1 MRALRREAPLILLV
15 LYGSAFAYAAF
26 GRGVPAFDDHP
37 GQLFRLWQA
46 LDRSLPSPLW
56 TADWNPDW
64 WGGYPELQF
73 YPPGFAMLGAALRA
87 LLLWRPSV
95 ETIYRLL
102 CAVIFLAPGLTTYAL
117 LARVV
122 GDRWLA
128 LPGAFLALT
137 LSADLRG
144 GVEAGVRWGS
154 LTTRLGLAWMPL
166 LALALR
172 PWIESGRIPRWAP
185 PLAAL
190 AILSHPATLPWV
202 AALLG
207 LATALAFLGR
217 PERRTLWQAGAIV
230 GLAVALTAFWS
241 LPFSIRRSW
250 VVPLAWGDLS
260 LGLPADL
267 PGRPVLLA
275 LAMTAM
281 AAWVVVGIRRRP
293 FDALLAALPV
303 ALVGLFLLDVWLF
316 PRGWTAIE
324 PQRLLDGVAQAS
336 IWAAGL
342 GAGVIV
348 DRLLPS
354 RADPRT
360 RPLVALLVIGLAI
373 ALPDQGARPPTLSV
387 WPATAAWPTLEE
399 LTERHH
405 LDRLWSAL
413 RGGTDRVL
421 FLTSSLK
428 LDREPAWYAAHSH
441 VPSLTPILA
450 GREIVNGTFT
460 HPSPVAARFYSGQ
473 AAPPARIVTLT
484 ERLDGQRLLGEPWER
499 LSAASFDRF
508 ARKLR
513 VGTVVVPA
521 GDAARARFLAPAYA
535 PAGEAA
541 GYALFE
547 RRDRPWPFIERI
559 TSRRYRVLVSPTGG
573 VWIPTGIAAYPLWQ
587 VKSAAGRLATRA
599 DDWGLLEF
607 RIPVDRFEAE
617 LVYGAGWLEWT
628 ALVLSAMGGIGW
640 LAWAAR
646 ARAPAPKP
654 SAAKPR
660 VRRAGRS

>member
-95 ETIYRLL
+95 ETVYRLL
-102 CAVIFLAPGLTTYAL
+102 CALIFLAPGLTTYAL

-154 LTTRLGLAWMPL
+154 LTTRLGLAWLPL

-190 AILSHPATLPWV
+190 WRSSPIPPRSRRWPPCSDSRPRSRSSA
-202 AALLG
+202 G
-207 LATALAFLGR
+207 
-217 PERRTLWQAGAIV
+217 PERRTLWQAGAI
-230 GLAVALTAFWS
+230 GGARGRPHRLLEPAVRRPARAGWS
-241 LPFSIRRSW
+241 RWRGATSRS
-250 VVPLAWGDLS
+250 GS
-260 LGLPADL
+260 PADL

-275 LAMTAM
+275 LGMTALT
-281 AAWVVVGIRRRP
+281 AWVAVGHPAAARSTRCSRRFRSRSS
-293 FDALLAALPV
+293 A
-303 ALVGLFLLDVWLF
+303 LFLGDVWLF

-324 PQRLLDGVAQAS
+324 PQRLLDGVVQAS

-354 RADPRT
+354 RADPRS

-399 LTERHH
+399 VTRAPPP
-405 LDRLWSAL
+405 RSAL
-413 RGGTDRVL
+413 ERAPRRNGPRPLPHLVPQA
-421 FLTSSLK
+421 
-428 LDREPAWYAAHSH
+428 RPA
-441 VPSLTPILA
+441 
-450 GREIVNGTFT
+450 
-460 HPSPVAARFYSGQ
+460 
-473 AAPPARIVTLT
+473 
-484 ERLDGQRLLGEPWER
+484 
-499 LSAASFDRF
+499 
-508 ARKLR
+508 
-513 VGTVVVPA
+513 
-521 GDAARARFLAPAYA
+521 
-535 PAGEAA
+535 
-541 GYALFE
+541 
-547 RRDRPWPFIERI
+547 
-559 TSRRYRVLVSPTGG
+559 SRRGTRPT
-573 VWIPTGIAAYPLWQ
+573 
-587 VKSAAGRLATRA
+587 AT
-599 DDWGLLEF
+599 
-607 RIPVDRFEAE
+607 
-617 LVYGAGWLEWT
+617 
-628 ALVLSAMGGIGW
+628 
-640 LAWAAR
+640 
-646 ARAPAPKP
+646 
-654 SAAKPR
+654 
-660 VRRAGRS
+660 

>member
-26 GRGVPAFDDHP
+26 GRGVPALDDHP

-46 LDRSLPSPLW
+46 LDRSFPSVLW

-73 YPPGFAMLGAALRA
+73 YPPGFALIGAVLRA
-87 LLLWRPSV
+87 ILLWRPSV

-102 CAVIFLAPGLTTYAL
+102 CVVVFLAPGLATYAL
-117 LARVV
+117 LVRVL

-144 GVEAGVRWGS
+144 GVEAGLRWGS

-166 LALALR
+166 LALSLR
-172 PWIESGRIPRWAP
+172 PWIDGGRIPRWAP

-190 AILSHPATLPWV
+190 AILSHPSMVPAV
-202 AALLG
+202 VVLLG
-207 LATALAFLGR
+207 LGTTLALLGR
-217 PERRTLWQAGAIV
+217 PERRTLWQGGAIV
-230 GLAVALTAFWS
+230 GLALALTAFWS
-241 LPFSIRRSW
+241 LPFLVRRRW
-250 VVPLAWGDLS
+250 VIPLAWGDLS

-267 PGRPVLLA
+267 SGRPVLLA
-275 LAMTAM
+275 LGMTALT
-281 AAWVVVGIRRRP
+281 AWVAVGLRRRP

-303 ALVGLFLLDVWLF
+303 ALVAVFLANLWLF

-324 PQRLLDGVAQAS
+324 PQRLLDGIVQAS

-348 DRLLPS
+348 NRLLPS
-354 RADPRT
+354 RADPRS
-360 RPLVALLVIGLAI
+360 RPLVALFVIGLAI
-373 ALPDQGARPPTLSV
+373 ALPDQVRPSTLSV
-387 WPATAAWPTLEE
+387 WPAAGAWPTLEE
-399 LTERHH
+399 VTERHN
-405 LDRLWSAL
+405 LTRLWSAL

-428 LDREPAWYAAHSH
+428 LDRDPAWYAPHSH
-441 VPSLTPILA
+441 VPSLTPIQA

-460 HPSPVAARFYSGQ
+460 HPSPVAARFYTGQ
-473 AAPPARIVTLT
+473 ATPPARIVTLT
-484 ERLDGQRLLGEPWER
+484 ERLDGQRLLGEPWEQV
-499 LSAASFDRF
+499 SSGSFDRF
-508 ARKLR
+508 ARRLR
-513 VGTVVVPA
+513 IGTVAVPA
-521 GDAARARFLAPAYA
+521 GDAARARFLAPEYA

-541 GYALFE
+541 GFALFE
-547 RRDRPWPFIERI
+547 RRDRPWPRVERI

-587 VKSAAGRLATRA
+587 VKSAAGRLETRV

-607 RIPVDRFEAE
+607 RIPVDLFEAE
-617 LVYGAGWLEWT
+617 LVYSEGWLEWT
-628 ALVLSAMGGIGW
+628 ALILSLVGGIAW
-640 LAWAAR
+640 LVWAVR
-646 ARAPAPKP
+646 TRAPAAKAP
-654 SAAKPR
+654 AAKAR